1 MLCCVETRTACT
13 SGCACCL
20 EQPAD
25 DSMSRPLRTDTWGFQ
40 ECGPH
45 VRSPRA
51 VVANAGPA
59 GNGRCRGGGRVGV
72 VVAGRQRGGGV
83 AAERA
88 ARDNRRHT
96 VIGVRLVDDP
106 GPATARPQ
114 AAATTAGGAHVRLS
128 GLRSQPDLQDAMQAA
143 DTDFGPYRPMKGG
156 PDVMS
161 ENDPRFIR
169 GTKQRVSLP
178 VVRSANQSKEKT
190 LGVLF
195 LHYGGETRQT
205 VMPNAVTT
213 LDTVRALFVKAFP
226 DMLSMAALEAPDAAF
241 LLRDAG
247 STATFRLLSDLREI
261 TNKATLKVGFRAPV
275 SRQPQAV
282 NGGDMWEESARR
294 SHSVGGYRHGSL
306 SGSATPTVPQSPAQR
321 HYSLQQRQQQLQQQQ
336 QQLQQLQQSSAVA
349 GFISGIQGPSAFSPA
364 AAFFGPPS
372 PTASTSSVAALGS
385 ILERRDVRPDEDL
398 RNRDVLLVRSD
409 AGTLHYPQAL
419 VGTVGGGG
427 GGGGRYSLAAS
438 GHAVASSYSAGDRG
452 GRSGPWDDSALPR
465 AYAGSSQWRGHDGGG
480 GGHQHHHQQ
489 HARSRTPPASL
500 HALQASLAPR
510 TVVPIALDE
519 PDFGAGRRWPPAW
532 GATATATLPPEQQRR
547 KVSVGSSDTGTVTP
561 FRPIGH
567 VDDRETRE
575 RMESME
581 RQIASLTELLH
592 RSVTREDA
600 AATTSSLSG
609 AVQSARAGTTAASAV
624 SYAAQ
629 PAFGG
634 RTARAMRGRDKSGQ
648 EARATASRLHGGI
661 AQLRAELQEIRRLQL
676 SQRAAWQATV
686 ASVRQEIAGRLAGE
700 AARAARDEPARRL
713 RAQAEEG
720 RQAYVE
726 RQRAAQHR
734 LSELEEAMETLR
746 SRASL
751 PGVVS
756 LADVDEGGE
765 LLRQLEEETSALQGQ
780 FPTMQS
786 RMQGLLRV
794 EVEAMKFL
802 KDEPHKLDELH
813 RGCRNLASTLVL
825 LRRSIVEGTP
835 VNEPEK
841 PPPAVPEPDLDP
853 VVQCDAYV
861 PHFASSHRSVLSQ
874 QQQQELEQ
882 QKQLQQQLEQQ
893 KQLQIQQQQKLLQQ
907 QQEQQKQ
914 LQQQQ
919 EQQNQLLQQQRLLH
933 QQQEQQQQLQQQ
945 QKLIQ
950 QQQEQQKLQLQQQQA
965 EQQKQ
970 LQLQQK
976 QQQELEKKLQQQQQQ
991 AVTSTMEVTTLAD
1004 VVVQNRTVHV
1014 TRTEVNGS
1022 EEVTRTE
1029 VRRSEVTPSGASG
1042 AEDGVGSEAPLAA
1055 AGGPERADRAEV
1067 ETITV
1072 FLAQVS
1078 DVPERG
1084 LEAEE
1089 EPPATV
1095 RAAPAGASE
1104 RDDNGAAEAG
1114 AAAVGEGKPEKRD
1127 TGNRRVSFAK
1137 DLDAPSRE
1145 TSGKTTAT
1153 GRASRSS
1160 ALRGAVPAEATEQAE
1175 DADIPPPPTMS
1186 PPPPPP
1192 RGGKGFK
1199 FVRTT
1204 PAEVLFM
1211 NRKANKL
1218 AVDTQANQS
1227 EEEDSQTPPPPGS
1240 SSKPEDDGQTG
1251 HMTIEVQGGASSV
1264 KDAQPAV
1271 AFEEEITDFSSG
1283 HGAAG
1288 RKAQDGGRDT
1298 RRSQVVFQEKDVV
1311 DRRAQAP
1318 KTITIRYIE
1327 EITSESTDEDGEP
1340 SPGAVKEKLAF
1351 LIRESHVQA
1360 VTHDEA
1366 AAIAGGD
1373 GVTTFTFTRKPPE
1386 DDGDNDGGGDG
1397 SPGVGGTGDEDG
1409 GGGGGEGGG
1418 GGRDARGESAGDAGS
1433 GEAAPAPEVALRDKK
1448 PLIVIFDEPMDIRS
1462 AYKRLS
1468 TIFEEKD
1475 LEEYQEDETEEDDDD
1490 DDDDSSSFE
1499 YNEREAARA
1508 AAEEPA
1514 SPLVAAPATPEERDE
1529 ETEEASREARPGERG
1544 DDHDGAAAAA
1554 RPPASLAEHR
1564 PPAKDGAGA
1573 RSKFKIKFPRKQLAA
1588 LTSALRSGT
1597 RSGKKTLELV
1607 MDGDET
1613 SDGDG
1618 DGTLASMNPYAQVD
1632 GGGPSRR
1639 ALADA
1644 EGADGRPRPEN
1655 GAAAGRGEGPDDGP
1669 DDDGARWAE
1678 GATDSEHPVTWPGR
1692 NGEGE
1697 SPAGAAGFP
1706 AAGMVATASPEAAR
1720 AKPLAK
1726 PKPPLL
1732 PKPSFAP
1739 EQVSDLENG
1748 KSPSSASSV
1757 PGTAEPTAQ
1766 PSTPRQGQKAMRVLH
1781 SITSSVRQV
1790 SKSNSGGGGGSA
1802 GPPTA
1807 SPQRKN
1813 KA

>member
-1 MLCCVETRTACT
+1 
-13 SGCACCL
+13 
-20 EQPAD
+20 
-25 DSMSRPLRTDTWGFQ
+25 
-40 ECGPH
+40 
-45 VRSPRA
+45 
-51 VVANAGPA
+51 
-59 GNGRCRGGGRVGV
+59 
-72 VVAGRQRGGGV
+72 
-83 AAERA
+83 
-88 ARDNRRHT
+88 
-96 VIGVRLVDDP
+96 
-106 GPATARPQ
+106 
-114 AAATTAGGAHVRLS
+114 
-128 GLRSQPDLQDAMQAA
+128 MQAA

-190 LGVLF
+190 LGVLY

-226 DMLSMAALEAPDAAF
+226 DVLSMAALEAPDAAF

-275 SRQPQAV
+275 NRQPQAL

-294 SHSVGGYRHGSL
+294 SHSVGYRHGSL

-321 HYSLQQRQQQLQQQQ
+321 HYSLQQRQQQLQQQ
-336 QQLQQLQQSSAVA
+336 LQQSSAVA

-372 PTASTSSVAALGS
+372 PSASTSSVAALGS

-409 AGTLHYPQAL
+409 AGVLHYPQAL
-419 VGTVGGGG
+419 VGTVGGGGGGG

-465 AYAGSSQWRGHDGGG
+465 TYAGSCQWRGHDSCG
-480 GGHQHHHQQ
+480 HHHQQQQQQQQ

-519 PDFGAGRRWPPAW
+519 HDSGAGRRWAPAW

-600 AATTSSLSG
+600 AAASSSSG
-609 AVQSARAGTTAASAV
+609 AMQSARAGTTASSAV
-624 SYAAQ
+624 SYAGQ

-634 RTARAMRGRDKSGQ
+634 RTSRAMRGRDKSGQ

-713 RAQAEEG
+713 RAQAEEE

-734 LSELEEAMETLR
+734 LSELEEAVETLR

-780 FPTMQS
+780 FPMMQS

-825 LRRSIVEGTP
+825 LRRSVVEGTP

-841 PPPAVPEPDLDP
+841 PPPAEPEPDLDQ
-853 VVQCDAYV
+853 VVKCDAYV
-861 PHFASSHRSVLSQ
+861 PHFASSHRGMLSQ
-874 QQQQELEQ
+874 QEQELEQ
-882 QKQLQQQLEQQ
+882 QKQQEQQ
-893 KQLQIQQQQKLLQQ
+893 KQLQIQQQQKQLQQ
-907 QQEQQKQ
+907 QQEQQKQLQIQQQQQKQ

-933 QQQEQQQQLQQQ
+933 QQQEQQKQLQQQ
-945 QKLIQ
+945 QQQQLLQ
-950 QQQEQQKLQLQQQQA
+950 QQQE

-970 LQLQQK
+970 LQLQQQQEEQQKQLQQKQK
-976 QQQELEKKLQQQQQQ
+976 QQQEQEKKLQLQQQPQ
-991 AVTSTMEVTTLAD
+991 AVTSTMEVTTLSD

-1022 EEVTRTE
+1022 EEVRKSE

-1042 AEDGVGSEAPLAA
+1042 AEESVGSD
-1055 AGGPERADRAEV
+1055 PERADRAEV

-1072 FLAQVS
+1072 FLTQVS

-1095 RAAPAGASE
+1095 RAAPTGASE
-1104 RDDNGAAEAG
+1104 RDDTGAAESTS
-1114 AAAVGEGKPEKRD
+1114 AAAGGEGKPAADAKKTPEKKD

-1137 DLDAPSRE
+1137 DLDEPSHE
-1145 TSGKTTAT
+1145 TSSKATGLTAT

-1192 RGGKGFK
+1192 RSGKGFK

-1204 PAEVLFM
+1204 PAEVLFL

-1218 AVDTQANQS
+1218 AVDTRANQS
-1227 EEEDSQTPPPPGS
+1227 EEDSQTPPPPGS
-1240 SSKPEDDGQTG
+1240 SSKLEDDGQTG
-1251 HMTIEVQGGASSV
+1251 HMTIEVQGGDSSV

-1283 HGAAG
+1283 HGAGG
-1288 RKAQDGGRDT
+1288 RKAPSCGRTPERAGGVGGDT

-1373 GVTTFTFTRKPPE
+1373 GVTTFTFTCKPPE

-1397 SPGVGGTGDEDG
+1397 SPGAGGGGDGGGDG
-1409 GGGGGEGGG
+1409 GGGGGRGEGGG
-1418 GGRDARGESAGDAGS
+1418 GGHQDARVESGGDAGS
-1433 GEAAPAPEVALRDKK
+1433 GEAAPVPEVALRDKK

-1475 LEEYQEDETEEDDDD
+1475 LEEYQEDETEDDDDD

-1514 SPLVAAPATPEERDE
+1514 PASPRVTAPAMPEERDE
-1529 ETEEASREARPGERG
+1529 ETEASREAHPGEHG
-1544 DDHDGAAAAA
+1544 ASHDGAAAAA
-1554 RPPASLAEHR
+1554 AAQPSASLAEHQ

-1632 GGGPSRR
+1632 GSGPSRR
-1639 ALADA
+1639 AHADA

-1655 GAAAGRGEGPDDGP
+1655 GAAGGRGDGPDGGP

-1678 GATDSEHPVTWPGR
+1678 GATDSEHPVTWSGR
-1692 NGEGE
+1692 NGAGE

-1720 AKPLAK
+1720 AKPLPK

-1739 EQVSDLENG
+1739 EQPLQNG
-1748 KSPSSASSV
+1748 KSASSASSV
-1757 PGTAEPTAQ
+1757 PGMAEPTSQ

-1790 SKSNSGGGGGSA
+1790 SKSNSSGGSGSA

-1807 SPQRKN
+1807 SPQRKH